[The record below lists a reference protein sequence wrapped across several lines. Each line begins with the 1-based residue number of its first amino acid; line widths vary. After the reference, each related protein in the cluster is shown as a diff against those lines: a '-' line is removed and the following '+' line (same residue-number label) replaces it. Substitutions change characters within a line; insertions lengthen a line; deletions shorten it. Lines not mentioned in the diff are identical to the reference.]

1 MARFLKIILYTST
14 FLFICMCVGIFVH
27 RNNNHKPMT
36 PVAVQNR
43 EPMQTKPSET
53 QKTKTVSVENSPT
66 EKYILKYNQN
76 TDTVYLITQKTDGTQ
91 IMSPV
96 ESINPFYLTSEDI
109 STLIQGIELTNRED
123 MYILI
128 EDFSS

>member
-1 MARFLKIILYTST
+1 MAKTLKILLYVSS
-14 FLFICMCVGIFVH
+14 FLFICLCVGIFVH
-27 RNNNHKPMT
+27 QNNSYNPAP
-36 PVAVQNR
+36 PVN
-43 EPMQTKPSET
+43 MQETESET
-53 QKTKTVSVENSPT
+53 PTKTDTEKAKTVSMENCPT
-66 EKYILKYNQN
+66 EKYILKYNPN

-96 ESINPFYLTSEDI
+96 ESINPFYLTGEDI
-109 STLIQGIELTNRED
+109 STLLQGIELTNRED

>member
-1 MARFLKIILYTST
+1 MTRFLKILLYASS
-14 FLFICMCVGIFVH
+14 FLFICLCVGIFVH
-27 RNNNHKPMT
+27 RNNNHNPM
-36 PVAVQNR
+36 PPAAVQNR
-43 EPMQTKPSET
+43 EPIQTKPSET

-66 EKYILKYNQN
+66 EKYILKYNPN

-96 ESINPFYLTSEDI
+96 ESINPFYLTGEDI
-109 STLIQGIELTNRED
+109 STLIQGIELTSRED

>member
-1 MARFLKIILYTST
+1 MARFLKIILYTSS
-14 FLFICMCVGIFVH
+14 FLFICLCVGIFVH
-27 RNNNHKPMT
+27 RNNNHNPMP